1 MSSDRLF
8 RVRSK
13 QPYTSD
19 PQPKTPSASSEDPAV
34 LQSLEVGD
42 ICIFKDPKTKCKIGR
57 VLQFAYYLEK
67 TKSAQQYRSTTVSL
81 TDKPKKIGVLCS
93 WYSWLS
99 PSAKFSM
106 VQCEETHEFIPVTSY
121 VCTLSHG
128 CFEKIEIAKD
138 VNVQSSI
145 MNQDHKKLN
154 LATAQ
159 NLTLTP
165 SAVSV
170 IQTLLSSLDT
180 DDTRNDPH
188 RAPSGTEE
196 NWVKYGTV
204 ALSRKDMQQILGDKG
219 LSDLHVDPFQ
229 NLVKTCFPHIHGLQ
243 STLFQLK
250 SPLQCQE
257 PGAKCLQII
266 HTRQSHWAALQVSGS
281 DVCLYDSAYSSTST
295 DALQVIAQLVRSKNR
310 SIQIQVM
317 NIAKQTGATD

>member
-1 MSSDRLF
+1 
-8 RVRSK
+8 
-13 QPYTSD
+13 
-19 PQPKTPSASSEDPAV
+19 
-34 LQSLEVGD
+34 
-42 ICIFKDPKTKCKIGR
+42 
-57 VLQFAYYLEK
+57 
-67 TKSAQQYRSTTVSL
+67 
-81 TDKPKKIGVLCS
+81 
-93 WYSWLS
+93 
-99 PSAKFSM
+99 
-106 VQCEETHEFIPVTSY
+106 
-121 VCTLSHG
+121 
-128 CFEKIEIAKD
+128 
-138 VNVQSSI
+138 
-145 MNQDHKKLN
+145 MNQDHKKLY

-196 NWVKYGTV
+196 HWVKYGTV
-204 ALSRKDMQQILGDKG
+204 ALSRKDMQQILGGKE
-219 LSDLHVDPFQ
+219 LSDLHVDAFQ

-317 NIAKQTGATD
+317 NIAKQTGATDCALYAMAMITCLALDIDPVNIVLNQEELRPHLVKSFEKGAITAFPVIKHRRPAKRVNKLELCVVYCYCRLPDNGETMICCDKCEEWFHVQCITSVPTNALDGWLCNDCKPSKS